1 LGVYLYYPIAVMMGI
16 KLTFFA
22 ITSVKLYMYR
32 NSTKMATKDD
42 QHQQLYAFVF
52 VKSWKSCSKNLTEI
66 VLWFFTASDYSANC
80 SLSWGFF
87 TYLK

>member
-42 QHQQLYAFVF
+42 QHQQLYAFIF
-52 VKSWKSCSKNLTEI
+52 AWNLANRARNILQKSFYGSLQLPTILQI
-66 VLWFFTASDYSANC
+66 VLC
-80 SLSWGFF
+80 HGGSLHI
-87 TYLK
+87 